1 MADSNRCG
9 PHTELV
15 NNGTVR
21 VTRCGCGT
29 IHMTLIPSGVTV
41 RLSTDHFRLLAGGV
55 RGAVDKLDEAA
66 PPRIDST
73 CVN

>member
-1 MADSNRCG
+1 MAEPNRCG

-21 VTRCGCGT
+21 VTRCTCGT
-29 IHMTLIPSGVTV
+29 VHLTLIPSGVTV
-41 RLSTDHFRLLAGGV
+41 RLSAEHFRLMTSGV
-55 RGAVDKLDEAA
+55 RIAADKLDEVL
-66 PPRIDST
+66 PRVDST